1 MKEDIAYIYGHNP
14 VMEALQARPDVIQE
28 VFLKA
33 HSKDEH
39 LRSLLEKAGVKTS
52 VLNERNLPGKL
63 DSGVVHQGV
72 VASVY
77 LDRLLF
83 EYKDFIN
90 ELTVTDNTSVLIL
103 GEIQD
108 PQNVGAII
116 RSAAAFGVDA
126 VLVPSHNQAPVNGT
140 VVKVSAGMAFR
151 VPLVSINNVNATI
164 QDLKNK
170 GFWVY
175 GLHGE
180 GEMNLPGE
188 NFEKPSAFVIGNEG
202 TGLRKMT
209 AQACDTLL
217 SIPTD
222 ERCESLNAAASIAVV
237 LYDWRTKKV
246 QEETRL

>member
-39 LRSLLEKAGVKTS
+39 LKSLLEKAGVKTS

-72 VASVY
+72 VASIYIDKLVS
-77 LDRLLF
+77 

-90 ELTVTDNTSVLIL
+90 ELTITDNTSVLIL

-108 PQNVGAII
+108 PQNVGTII

-164 QDLKNK
+164 QDLKK
-170 GFWVY
+170 RGFWVY

-180 GEMNLPGE
+180 GEVNLPDE
-188 NFEKPSAFVIGNEG
+188 NFEKPSAFIIGNEG

-209 AQACDTLL
+209 AETCDTLL

-222 ERCESLNAAASIAVV
+222 KRCESLNASASVAVV
-237 LYDWRTKKV
+237 LYDWSTKV
-246 QEETRL
+246 SSR